1 MRAAVLADFF
11 NEIGASQK
19 SPRALSMS
27 EFGRL
32 ADMMRTAIHF
42 AFWPKG
48 DVTRCRLPATT

>member
-19 SPRALSMS
+19 SARSLSMS

-32 ADMMRTAIHF
+32 ADMTRTDIHF
-42 AFWPKG
+42 AF
-48 DVTRCRLPATT
+48 